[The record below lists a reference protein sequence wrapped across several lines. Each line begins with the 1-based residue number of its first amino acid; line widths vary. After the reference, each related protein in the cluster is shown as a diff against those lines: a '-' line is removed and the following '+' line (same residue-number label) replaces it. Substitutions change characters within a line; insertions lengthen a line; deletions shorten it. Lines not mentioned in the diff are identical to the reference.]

1 MLIPHLSKPGS
12 LSCISEGRVKI
23 AQVTP
28 YDISH
33 PGGVGQHINHL
44 RREFKHLG
52 HEVVVMAPRA
62 EKGGLEFGDDYVGI
76 GRTVT
81 IPGNGSKVRLTFDVT
96 LYNAVKELMQR
107 EQFDV
112 VHLHEPMT
120 PVLPYMVLLNSK
132 SVNIGTFHA
141 ARVTNPWYGAF
152 KPYFA
157 FLLSRLQG
165 KICVSEPAR
174 AHMVQYFG
182 GNYDIIPNGI
192 DIDRYSDQIEPFPW
206 ASDAHPRILFV
217 GRFNETRKGFKYV
230 LRALP
235 MIQQQFPRA
244 RLVVVGPGDRW
255 KFEDQI
261 ERYQIRGVDFVGEVS
276 DQDLPR
282 YYASCDVFCAPSI
295 HGESFGLVLLEAM
308 ASFKPVVASRIP
320 GYASVVTHERDGL
333 LVEPKDATAVALAI
347 VRILADDGLQ
357 QRLSHQG
364 RETAE
369 HYAWPRVAKRVLDL
383 YQASAELMPTVG
395 VSRQWS

>member
-1 MLIPHLSKPGS
+1 M
-12 LSCISEGRVKI
+12 KI

-33 PGGVGQHINHL
+33 PGGVGQHIDHL
-44 RREFKHLG
+44 RREFERLG

-62 EKGGLEFGDDYVGI
+62 SKGGLEINQDYIGI

-107 EQFDV
+107 ESFDV
-112 VHLHEPMT
+112 VHLHEPLT

-132 SVNIGTFHA
+132 AVNVGTFHA
-141 ARVTNPWYGAF
+141 ARATNPWYSAF
-152 KPYFA
+152 KPYFS

-165 KICVSEPAR
+165 RICVSEPAR

-182 GNYDIIPNGI
+182 GSYNIIPNGI
-192 DIDRYSDQIEPFPW
+192 DIDRYSHEIEPFPW
-206 ASDAHPRILFV
+206 SMDDTPRILFV
-217 GRFNETRKGFKYV
+217 GRFNETRKGFKYA

-235 MIQQQFPRA
+235 LVQQQFPKA
-244 RLVVVGPGDRW
+244 RLVVVGPGDRY

-261 ERYQIRGVDFVGEVS
+261 DRYQIRGVDFVGEVS
-276 DQDLPR
+276 SADLPR

-295 HGESFGLVLLEAM
+295 YGESFGLVLLEAM
-308 ASFKPVVASRIP
+308 ASSKPVVASRIP
-320 GYASVVTHERDGL
+320 GYAGVITHDRDGL
-333 LVEPKDATAVALAI
+333 LFEPKDATAVALAI
-347 VRILADDGLQ
+347 VRVLADSGL
-357 QRLSHQG
+357 RRELSLRG

-369 HYAWPRVAKRVLDL
+369 QYAWPRVAQRVLDL
-383 YQASAELMPTVG
+383 YAYSASLTPELHLSQRLT
-395 VSRQWS
+395 